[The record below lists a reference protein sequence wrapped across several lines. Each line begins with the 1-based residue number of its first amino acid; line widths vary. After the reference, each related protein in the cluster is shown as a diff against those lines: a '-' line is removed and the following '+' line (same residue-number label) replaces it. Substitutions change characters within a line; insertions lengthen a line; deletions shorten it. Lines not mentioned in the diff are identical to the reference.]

1 MPATRGQTS
10 APLDVYVVCLPG
22 LEPLVVAEL
31 VALGV
36 PRPRPG
42 RGGVSARMTLRQLYA
57 ANLHLR
63 TATRLVVRFAEF
75 TATTF
80 AELES
85 VARTLAWD
93 DWVLPG
99 WPVTFRVTSH
109 RSALHHTDAI
119 AERLHRAAD
128 RPPPVDGDDRDVA
141 LLVVRVDRDRF
152 SLSVD
157 SSGEPLHKRGWRV
170 EVAKAPL
177 RETLAA
183 ALLLGTG
190 WDGSTPLVDPFC
202 GSGTIPIEAALLARR
217 RAPGAGRGFAFA
229 DWPTFRPG
237 TWASVTGE
245 AIDLERPG
253 GSVPIVAADRDAGAV
268 AAVQA
273 NAERAEIDDDVE
285 VRLASVSDLAPPA
298 GGAVGSVLTNP
309 PYGVRIGGGELR
321 NLYARA
327 GQVLGQRFAGWRVG
341 MLVADERLAGHAGL
355 ALEPVLRT
363 TNGGIDVTLLAGR
376 AGVARR
382 QRPPRARRDRRG
394 PAPR

>member
-1 MPATRGQTS
+1 
-10 APLDVYVVCLPG
+10 
-22 LEPLVVAEL
+22 
-31 VALGV
+31 
-36 PRPRPG
+36 
-42 RGGVSARMTLRQLYA
+42 MTLRQLYA

-80 AELES
+80 AELER
-85 VARTLAWD
+85 AATALPWD

-99 WPVTFRVTSH
+99 WPVSFRVTSH

-119 AERLHRAAD
+119 AERLHRATD
-128 RPPPVDGDDRDVA
+128 RPPPVEGDGREAA
-141 LLVVRVDRDRF
+141 LVVVRVDRDGF
-152 SLSVD
+152 TLSVD

-245 AIDLERPG
+245 AIDRERPG
-253 GSVPIVAADRDAGAV
+253 GSVAIVAADRDAGA
-268 AAVQA
+268 AEAVRA
-273 NAERAEIDDDVE
+273 NAERAEIGDDVQI
-285 VRLASVSDLAPPA
+285 RLSSISDLVPPE
-298 GGAVGSVLTNP
+298 GGTVGSVLTNP

-327 GQVLGQRFAGWRVG
+327 GQVFLQRFAGWTVG

-355 ALEPVLRT
+355 PLQPVLRT
-363 TNGGIDVTLLAGR
+363 SNGGIDVTLLAGR
-376 AGVARR
+376 ADAARPR
-382 QRPPRARRDRRG
+382 RPRPAPRARR
-394 PAPR
+394 APGRP